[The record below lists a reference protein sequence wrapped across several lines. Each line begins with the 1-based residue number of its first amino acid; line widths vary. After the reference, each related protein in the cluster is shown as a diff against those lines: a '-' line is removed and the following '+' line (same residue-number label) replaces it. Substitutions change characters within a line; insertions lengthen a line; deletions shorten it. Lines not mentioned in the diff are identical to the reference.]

1 MDCVCCAC
9 SWSDVELRMVP
20 WYCQGNRLW
29 SIMYQ
34 SNVLNPTWTAMV
46 QMRHQTGQPTG
57 TPGQAGF
64 FGGGGRGECT
74 TGDNELHQNQ
84 APAA

>member
-1 MDCVCCAC
+1 
-9 SWSDVELRMVP
+9 
-20 WYCQGNRLW
+20 
-29 SIMYQ
+29 MYQ